1 MRPAILLCTCL
12 LSLTTAAQQTG
23 KKHSFYVQ
31 GGYRSSLFIKEAHK
45 HGLNSET
52 ESNHHKCIVLNAGI
66 QFYLRDNWRI
76 GAAFTYDHF
85 GTKHRSVEFSNL
97 SYMLRC
103 DKVWLEKN
111 KYNLYSGLAT
121 GLTKI
126 RRFENEL
133 ETRRQLRFG
142 YHIYFLGA
150 EYEIIKNLFID
161 ANAGW
166 GVSGIAGTGA
176 RFNL

>member
-1 MRPAILLCTCL
+1 MRTTILLCACL
-12 LSLTTAAQQTG
+12 LALTSPAQLTG

-31 GGYRSSLFIKEAHK
+31 GGYRSSLFIKEAQK

-52 ESNHHKCIVLNAGI
+52 ESSHHKCIVMNAGFH
-66 QFYLRDNWRI
+66 FYLRDSWRI

-103 DKVWLEKN
+103 DKVWWKKN
-111 KYNLYSGLAT
+111 KYSLYSGLAT
-121 GLTKI
+121 GLTKT
-126 RRFENEL
+126 RMFENER
-133 ETRRQLRFG
+133 EILRELRLG
-142 YHIYFLGA
+142 YHIYPLGV
-150 EYEIIKNLFID
+150 EYEILKNLFID

-166 GVSGIAGTGA
+166 GVSGIASAGA
-176 RFNL
+176 RFHF